1 MASGMM
7 PVIDTLSYGSQEYH
21 SPPRTGNLS
30 SLEQKAL
37 AAIVIG
43 PFVLAA
49 SAVVPGTTYFS
60 LAKKGRWA
68 VNQLMRPR
76 VVLSINAAVE
86 RQELASMIRG
96 EPQTISIRPHFVVFR
111 SWRWTAW
118 SGFGGVPMLFPWF
131 DIHPKDQKSKS
142 SSPSQSGNADDKIS
156 GGGGTK
162 KKITYTGQSGRRKN
176 GNAPPRWVPCTRWSK
191 MGRRCYLRKGHR
203 GRHRFP

>member
-7 PVIDTLSYGSQEYH
+7 PIIDTLSYGSQEFH
-21 SPPRTGNLS
+21 SPPATGRMTKR
-30 SLEQKAL
+30 QADIL

-49 SAVVPGTTYFS
+49 GAAVPGTTYFS
-60 LAKKGRWA
+60 LAKKGRWV

-96 EPQTISIRPHFVVFR
+96 EPQTISIRPHLVVFR

-131 DIHPKDQKSKS
+131 DIHPKDQKSSKS
-142 SSPSQSGNADDKIS
+142 SSVARRGNAV
-156 GGGGTK
+156 GPGGGTK
-162 KKITYTGQSGRRKN
+162 KGKLTASQRRRGKSIQKALFGGR
-176 GNAPPRWVPCTRWSK
+176 PCGAR
-191 MGRRCYLRKGHR
+191 GRYGKRCYLKKGHK
-203 GRHRFP
+203 GRHRYQ